1 MSTSRTDRLT
11 IASRY
16 AQAIFALSLAA
27 KKEEEVVGAIIVLV
41 QALGTH
47 SETRS
52 LLANPLLSR
61 ALKSGILVELL
72 AKADTIAA
80 DSVRVIAEQGRAEL
94 LPEIAELLAKKL
106 TDHKGELDAHVTSA
120 RALSS
125 IEQKEVAAA
134 LTKAMGKKVN
144 LTLTEEASVIGGLK
158 VHVGSYLLDATV
170 ETALKRMR
178 QQLLAA

>member
-1 MSTSRTDRLT
+1 MSTSHTERLT

-16 AQAIFALSLAA
+16 AEAIFALSLAA
-27 KKEEEVVGAIIVLV
+27 KKEQEVVGAIVALS
-41 QALGTH
+41 QALGAH
-47 SETRS
+47 DAAKN

-61 ALKSGILVELL
+61 SLKSGVLVELL
-72 AKADTIAA
+72 AKADKIAA

-106 TDHKGELDAHVTSA
+106 TAHKGELNAHVTSA
-120 RALSS
+120 RALSA

-134 LTKAMGKKVN
+134 LTEATGKKVN
-144 LTLTEEASVIGGLK
+144 LTLTEDAAVIGGLK
-158 VHVGSYLLDATV
+158 VRVGSHLLDGTV